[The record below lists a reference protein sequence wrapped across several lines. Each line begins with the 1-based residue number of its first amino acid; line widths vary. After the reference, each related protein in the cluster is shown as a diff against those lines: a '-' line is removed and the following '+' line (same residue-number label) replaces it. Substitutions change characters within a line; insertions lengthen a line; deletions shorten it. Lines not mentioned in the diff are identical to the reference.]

1 MESDD
6 KAERDKKAQERNRI
20 AAISCIKILIFFLFI
35 S

>member
-1 MESDD
+1 MEKDD

-20 AAISCIKILIFFLFI
+20 AISCIKTMNIILFI